1 MHHTSRLLAIPT
13 FALSTTTAC
22 GLFGIGGDEP
32 SASSD
37 ASASASEGSLDSSGG
52 SDGFGSDGSGEAD
65 ASDTA
70 AEAGDSTGGG
80 NHLPSAVATAIA
92 AGRLHSCAIV
102 TGGAVRCWGYAEY
115 GQIGTGI
122 IDTAPHPEPLE
133 VVGLDTSAV
142 AISAFG
148 DHTCIVDEH
157 GATWCWGDN
166 RAGQLGDG
174 TGETSAKPRAVAGI
188 PGAFAIAAGWE
199 HTCVA
204 ATDGTAWCWGHNEYG
219 QLGNGSTA
227 SAFAP
232 VQVAGL
238 SGVQAIA
245 AGRDHSCA
253 ATEDGTA
260 WCWGGDT
267 YGELGDDAD
276 TDASQ
281 VPVPVANLSGII
293 GVSAG
298 GNATCAWDEGGAAW
312 CWGTNEYGQLG
323 DGNSGI
329 LLDSHYPVA
338 VLGIDG
344 GAAMLA
350 TGWTFACGVVDG
362 GARCWGNNYDG
373 VLGTGEG
380 PEVVSPT
387 PVDVLGMGTGVAEIV
402 ASTAHVCART
412 DDGAVRCWGANGAG
426 ELGEGSIED
435 ATAPQPVI
443 SLP

>member
-1 MHHTSRLLAIPT
+1 MHHTLRLLAIPT
-13 FALSTTTAC
+13 FALSATAC
-22 GLFGIGGDEP
+22 GLFGIGGHEP
-32 SASSD
+32 SEGGDADASTTDAALDTSDGSDGYGDEQGGAD
-37 ASASASEGSLDSSGG
+37 ASASAS
-52 SDGFGSDGSGEAD
+52 
-65 ASDTA
+65 AS
-70 AEAGDSTGGG
+70 AGDDDTGGG

-92 AGRLHSCAIV
+92 AGRLHSCAV
-102 TGGAVRCWGYAEY
+102 VQDGTVRCWGYEQV
-115 GQIGTGI
+115 GQLGNGVIA
-122 IDTAPHPEPLE
+122 DMAHPEPVE
-133 VVGLDTSAV
+133 VIGLDTAAV
-142 AISAFG
+142 AIAAFG
-148 DHTCIVDEH
+148 DHTCIVDDG

-166 RAGQLGDG
+166 ADGQLGDG
-174 TGETSAKPRAVAGI
+174 TGELSATPRAVTGI
-188 PGAFAIAAGWE
+188 PAAFAVAAGWA
-199 HTCVA
+199 HTCIA
-204 ATDGTAWCWGHNEYG
+204 ATDGTAWCWGKNEYG

-227 SAFAP
+227 SALAP

-238 SGVQAIA
+238 TGVQSIA

-260 WCWGGDT
+260 WCWGGDV

-276 TDASQ
+276 TDATQ
-281 VPVPVANLSGII
+281 VPVQVANLEGII

-298 GNATCAWDEGGAAW
+298 GNATCAWDDGGAAW

-338 VLGIDG
+338 VLGIDA
-344 GAAMLA
+344 GAAMIA
-350 TGWTFACGVVDG
+350 TGWSFACGIVDG
-362 GARCWGNNYDG
+362 GARCWGSNYDG

-387 PVDVLGMGTGVAEIV
+387 PVDVLGMGSGVAEIV
-402 ASTAHVCART
+402 TSSAHACART
-412 DDGAVRCWGANGAG
+412 DAGAVRCWGTNGAG
-426 ELGEGSIED
+426 ELGEGSTSD